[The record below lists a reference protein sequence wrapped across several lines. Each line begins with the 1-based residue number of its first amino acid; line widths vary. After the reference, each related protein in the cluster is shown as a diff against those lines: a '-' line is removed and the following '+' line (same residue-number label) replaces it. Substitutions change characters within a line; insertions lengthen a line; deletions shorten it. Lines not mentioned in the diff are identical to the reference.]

1 MRRLTKYVYVV
12 KYSSVLAMLATAL
25 LIFVCV
31 PGIKR
36 YEETTTNMISVFVNG
51 TQVGI
56 VKDASGVEDMVL
68 KARRRLARES
78 SELVLVDVNVVL
90 SGSKDVVG
98 QIDDTDA
105 IVNNIYN
112 VLKEN
117 VMKTKQPVYE
127 VKINDFTVNL
137 ASASDVI
144 KLLDASKALY
154 DVDDEW
160 EVKLVTDTDRELD
173 VYTTQIEKN
182 VADGEKE
189 NVIANIFPEGGAYY
203 QIKQIYYST
212 YVDKVNNPID
222 FGVLNIDFDE
232 NIEIVKAYVDVDKIA
247 NVDDAIEAVTKTQEK
262 SRMYEV
268 VSGDTLGGV
277 AYKNDMSIEDLMALN
292 PSRITSEDIMLR
304 IGEELT
310 IYSPEPELSIVR
322 TERRYYEENYEE
334 DVIYID
340 NDEWYTNHQEVVQQ
354 PQVGH
359 RRVVADLSFRNA
371 ELVGTNILFEKVDK
385 KAVAKIIER
394 GTKTPP
400 SYIYPVSGRISSSFG
415 KRKAPKK
422 GASTYHKGID
432 FAVPTG
438 TAVMASCGGTVVRAG
453 WGSGYGYCVYIEHPD
468 GRVTRYG
475 HLSKVL
481 VKAGQSVSQ
490 GQKIALSGNTGV
502 STGPHLHFEIL
513 IGGSQVNPLNY
524 IQ

>member
-31 PGIKR
+31 PGIHG
-36 YEETTTNMISVFVNG
+36 YEEEKSNMISVFVNG
-51 TQVGI
+51 VQVGI
-56 VKDASGVEDMVL
+56 VKDSSGVDDMVL
-68 KARRRLARES
+68 AARKRIAKES
-78 SELVLVDVNVVL
+78 SELVLVDINVVL

-98 QIDDTDA
+98 QVDDRAT
-105 IVNNIYN
+105 IINNIYA
-112 VLKEN
+112 VLKDN
-117 VMKTKQPVYE
+117 IMKTKQPVYE

-137 ASASDVI
+137 ANISDVL
-144 KLLDASKALY
+144 KLLEAAKALY
-154 DVDDEW
+154 DIDDEW
-160 EVKLVTDTDRELD
+160 QVSIITDSDRELD
-173 VYTTQIEKN
+173 VYTTSIER
-182 VADGEKE
+182 KE
-189 NVIANIFPEGGAYY
+189 EDTDLSRNIMFPEAGAFFQIREMYY
-203 QIKQIYYST
+203 NSYLRDANK
-212 YVDKVNNPID
+212 PIR

-232 NIEIVKAYVDVDKIA
+232 NVEIVKAYVDADKIA
-247 NVDDAIEAVTKTQEK
+247 NVDDAIEAITKTQEK

-268 VSGDTLGGV
+268 VSGDTLSGV
-277 AYKNDMSIEDLMALN
+277 AYKNDMSVKDLMALN
-292 PSRITSEDIMLR
+292 PSRITSEDVMLR

-310 IYSPEPELSIVR
+310 IYSPEPELSIIR

-334 DVIYID
+334 DVIYRD
-340 NDEWYTNHQEVVQQ
+340 NDEWYTNRSEVIQE

-359 RRVVADLSFRNA
+359 RRVVADLSYRNA

-385 KAVAKIIER
+385 KAVAKIVVR
-394 GTKTPP
+394 GTKAPP
-400 SYIYPVSGRISSSFG
+400 TYIYPVSGRISSSFG

-422 GASTYHKGID
+422 GASTFHKGID

-438 TAVMASCGGTVVRAG
+438 TAVMASCGGTVIRAG

-490 GQKIALSGNTGV
+490 GQKIALSGNTGI

-513 IGGSQVNPLNY
+513 IGGGQVNPLNY